1 MPRSPRVVMIFL
13 RDPQSIPSPPP
24 SFHVSRLFFGDR
36 YASAPVFSTKRAK
49 VQIKCPSALLCCIF
63 FCVFLLCCPLFRLCL
78 LGLSLCL
85 VASTSNIDKVVD
97 LSPATPL
104 PPPSPPQ
111 PFLPHHWPLVMSMR
125 RRWKKMKTTLK
136 DRRKNIGLKGA
147 SGACHVRCNK
157 SSFSPPLPCDSVVF
171 LMPRLLAFKF
181 PSKQNLTLQ
190 LAPDVLSSIAY
201 FSISYFLC
209 FVFCTFFV
217 SASFKSSRQCS
228 GAARLPD
235 CTRSIVQN
243 VVSPLLLVFY
253 SIEFHLN

>member
-36 YASAPVFSTKRAK
+36 YASAPVFSTERAK

-63 FCVFLLCCPLFRLCL
+63 FLYFFSVVFCSDCVCL
-78 LGLSLCL
+78 GSSLCL

-125 RRWKKMKTTLK
+125 RRWKKWKQRWRT
-136 DRRKNIGLKGA
+136 GA
-147 SGACHVRCNK
+147 RT
-157 SSFSPPLPCDSVVF
+157 SVWKALRV
-171 LMPRLLAFKF
+171 PATSAAINRLSRHRFRATV
-181 PSKQNLTLQ
+181 S
-190 LAPDVLSSIAY
+190 Y
-201 FSISYFLC
+201 FSCLASWLSNFRPNKISHSNL
-209 FVFCTFFV
+209 
-217 SASFKSSRQCS
+217 RQTCS
-228 GAARLPD
+228 L
-235 CTRSIVQN
+235 Q
-243 VVSPLLLVFY
+243 
-253 SIEFHLN
+253 